1 MDATSEQEL
10 IAAIKSD
17 DLAKV
22 HALLKDAGGPIQ
34 VQNESGVSAIV
45 LAVYYGRRP
54 IAEALAAQWAP
65 LDIVEAAA
73 LGDLARV
80 RELVDSNPDLAH
92 VYSPDGFPVV
102 GLAAT
107 FGHPEMVTFLIEHG
121 ADVNAVATN
130 GTGYNALTGS
140 VSQKRRDVTKILLAS
155 GATADYRYGPG
166 WSPLHEAAMDGDAE
180 VAALLIDHGADP
192 NAKTQEGK
200 TPLGLA
206 ATHQRTQVAEMLRAR
221 GAVE

>member
-1 MDATSEQEL
+1 MNAPNDQEL
-10 IAAIKSD
+10 LAAIKDD
-17 DLAKV
+17 DLARV
-22 HALLKDAGGPIQ
+22 RSLLEDAGGPIR
-34 VQNESGVSAIV
+34 VVNESGVSAIV

-73 LGDLARV
+73 LGSLARV
-80 RELVDSNPDLAH
+80 RELVAGNRDLARL
-92 VYSPDGFPVV
+92 YSPDGFPVV

-107 FGHPEMVTFLIEHG
+107 FGHPEIVSFLIENG

-140 VSQKRRDVTKILLAS
+140 VSQRRRDVTKILLAS
-155 GATADYRYGPG
+155 GARADYRYGPG

-192 NAKTQEGK
+192 NAKSAEGK

-206 ATHQRTQVAEMLRAR
+206 AAHQKTQVAEILRAR

>member
-1 MDATSEQEL
+1 MDATKQEEL
-10 IAAIKSD
+10 IAAIKED

-22 HALLKDAGGPIQ
+22 QALLTEAGGPIRI
-34 VQNESGVSAIV
+34 QNESGVSAIV
-45 LAVYYGRRP
+45 LAVYYGRQR
-54 IAEALAAQWAP
+54 IAQALTGQWAP
-65 LDIVEAAA
+65 LDIIEAAA
-73 LGDLARV
+73 AGDLARV
-80 RELVDSNPDLAH
+80 REVVSGQRDLARA
-92 VYSPDGFPVV
+92 YSPDGFPVV

-107 FGHPEMVTFLIEHG
+107 FGHADIVTYLIEQG

-140 VSQKRRDVTKILLAS
+140 VSQRRRDITKILLAN
-155 GATADYRYGPG
+155 GAKADYRYGPG

-180 VAALLIDHGADP
+180 VAALLLDHGADL
-192 NAKTQEGK
+192 NARNQEGK

-206 ATHQRTQVAEMLRAR
+206 VANQKTQVADILRPR

>member
-1 MDATSEQEL
+1 MDAATDLEF
-10 IAAIKSD
+10 IAAIKTD
-17 DLAKV
+17 DLV
-22 HALLKDAGGPIQ
+22 RVRALLRDEGGPIR
-34 VQNESGVSAIV
+34 VQNEAGVSAIV
-45 LAVYYGRRP
+45 LAVYHGRRP
-54 IAEALAAQWAP
+54 IAEALAAQWMP
-65 LDIVEAAA
+65 LDVVEAAA

-80 RELVDSNPDLAH
+80 RELVGGNRDLAR

-107 FGHPEMVTFLIEHG
+107 FGHPEIVSFLIENG

-140 VSQKRRDVTKILLAS
+140 VSQRRRDITKILLAN
-155 GATADYRYGPG
+155 GARADYRYGPG

-180 VAALLIDHGADP
+180 VAALLLDHGADP
-192 NAKTQEGK
+192 NAKSAEGK

-206 ATHQRTQVAEMLRAR
+206 AAHQRTDVAEILRAR

>member
-1 MDATSEQEL
+1 MDNTTEL
-10 IAAIKSD
+10 ELLAAIKED
-17 DLAKV
+17 DVAKV
-22 HALLKDAGGPIQ
+22 RALLKAAGGPIR
-34 VQNESGVSAIV
+34 VQNESGVSAVV

-54 IAEALAAQWAP
+54 IAEALAAQWPP

-73 LGDLARV
+73 LGSLARV
-80 RELVDSNPDLAH
+80 RELVAGNRDLAR

-107 FGHPEMVTFLIEHG
+107 FGHPEIVTFLIENG

-140 VSQKRRDVTKILLAS
+140 VSQRRRDITKILLDR
-155 GATADYRYGPG
+155 GANADYRYGPG

-180 VAALLIDHGADP
+180 VAAMLLDHGADP
-192 NAKTQEGK
+192 NAKNAEGK

-206 ATHQRTQVAEMLRAR
+206 AAHEKTQVAEILRAR